1 MFFDDYEIDE
11 VLKETI
17 KEKDKDE
24 YYSSADESEQEE
36 VVKDKEEKVKE
47 QTLSSSS
54 SKKIVWQDS
63 DDENITVSLKNQ
75 SKIRKLRETEEE
87 DLISVKNAN
96 QQDYSKGVIEIA
108 SFHPTAQVL
117 MTAGL
122 DKTIRL
128 FQIDGKINP
137 KIQSTMFK
145 DLPIFNAA
153 FNPSGEDIVVTGRKK
168 HYYIYNIESDVI
180 ERPRDIHGFKDKSL
194 ENFSISPCGKYIAF
208 AGKNGYIA
216 LISYKTKQWITS
228 LKVNGLVKSI
238 DWSSNGQYL
247 FSLSSDAEIYQ
258 WDVGMR
264 KCIYRFLDYGGF
276 KPTRISISKN
286 DCYYS
291 IGSSTG
297 VVNIYDKSCLTIKE
311 PKPLKSFM
319 NLTTC
324 IHDMKFNHDTQILG
338 ISSHSKK
345 DQLKMII
352 PHTITILDTTFL
364 DDVLSVETDFTRKLN
379 LLKDSL
385 KKKNNS
391 NKPES
396 TK

>member
-11 VLKETI
+11 ALKETI

-24 YYSSADESEQEE
+24 YYSS
-36 VVKDKEEKVKE
+36 
-47 QTLSSSS
+47 
-54 SKKIVWQDS
+54 KIVWQDS

-87 DLISVKNAN
+87 DLISGAQYEMRLRNQFEKLNPTPNWATLPSKISSDKN
-96 QQDYSKGVIEIA
+96 KKIKL
-108 SFHPTAQVL
+108 FHPNAQVL

-291 IGSSTG
+291 IGSNTG

-338 ISSHSKK
+338 ISN
-345 DQLKMII
+345 
-352 PHTITILDTTFL
+352 TTFL

-379 LLKDSL
+379 LLKASL

-396 TK
+396 TT

>member
-11 VLKETI
+11 ALKETI

-24 YYSSADESEQEE
+24 YYSS
-36 VVKDKEEKVKE
+36 
-47 QTLSSSS
+47 
-54 SKKIVWQDS
+54 KIVWQDS

-87 DLISVKNAN
+87 DLISGAQYEMRLRNQFEKLNPTPNWATLPSKISSDKN
-96 QQDYSKGVIEIA
+96 KKIKL
-108 SFHPTAQVL
+108 FHPNAQVL

-291 IGSSTG
+291 IGSNTG

-352 PHTITILDTTFL
+352 PHIITILDTTFL

-379 LLKDSL
+379 LLKASL

-396 TK
+396 TT